1 MSNPLCSVEG
11 FVSASALA
19 IWLDTACDW
28 AEAQGYDYLIRRC
41 PEDGWGMT
49 ITLRDTV
56 GEFFVDMDARGL
68 KRETKTSP
76 AETFETFRECLMR
89 DFSHGVAKARAHRI
103 KRLTKRA
110 A

>member
-1 MSNPLCSVEG
+1 MSNPLTDVEG
-11 FVSASALA
+11 FVPASALT

-28 AEAQGYDYLIRRC
+28 AEAQDYDYLIRRC
-41 PEDGWGMT
+41 TEDGWGMT

-68 KRETKTSP
+68 KRETQNNP
-76 AETFETFRECLMR
+76 GETPDNFCECLKR
-89 DFSHGVAKARAHRI
+89 DFSLGVAKARAHRI
-103 KRLTKRA
+103 RFLTKRA